1 MSSNNN
7 NSNNAVAPAHLTV
20 LDRRI
25 IPLLENADETAS
37 RQTNNNKQ
45 EHHRQPQQQQ
55 QNDTTNNGTKQAT
68 TTTTTTTISP
78 RMERI
83 HRLHGTSLLHDA
95 ALLLEMG
102 ASTYATA
109 CTLFHRFFAQVSL
122 TDHDVWSVAMASLL
136 LATKLEE
143 EQGKVPYTLSQMALV
158 FCHLYR
164 KRLLWILPTETTTR
178 TTTTTTISE
187 NNHHHPIN
195 DNNHDGND
203 NNHDTTNGE
212 QQNSVSWPS
221 QLLKPCS
228 SSSNSSSSS
237 SYESVVTVAALAP
250 FAETWTTV
258 QKETRL
264 AHLPLP
270 HKLGPVHQE
279 WISQLSKMEQVVL
292 RQLGFTLYWIPD
304 SHPHKYILYF
314 CRVLELDQAQV
325 CVCVCVCDV
334 FVMCVRVCKKDYI
347 RVGFPW
353 SKQQTVG
360 RERLRLPFLSFAVV
374 SSFIHLTVWLVNC
387 FVSTFFAFFQWIL

>member
-7 NSNNAVAPAHLTV
+7 NNNAAAPAHLTV

-37 RQTNNNKQ
+37 RQSNNNNNKQ
-45 EHHRQPQQQQ
+45 EHRQ
-55 QNDTTNNGTKQAT
+55 QNDTTNDGTKQAI
-68 TTTTTTTISP
+68 TTTTTISP

-83 HRLHGTSLLHDA
+83 HRLHGTSLLYDA

-203 NNHDTTNGE
+203 NHDTNNEE
-212 QQNSVSWPS
+212 QQNSVSWLF
-221 QLLKPCS
+221 QLLKQCNRS
-228 SSSNSSSSS
+228 DSISSS
-237 SYESVVTVAALAP
+237 SYESAATVAALSP
-250 FAETWTTV
+250 FAETWTTI

-325 CVCVCVCDV
+325 CVCVFVVCVC
-334 FVMCVRVCKKDYI
+334 
-347 RVGFPW
+347 
-353 SKQQTVG
+353 
-360 RERLRLPFLSFAVV
+360 L
-374 SSFIHLTVWLVNC
+374 
-387 FVSTFFAFFQWIL
+387 